1 MMTSSVM
8 YHKPVIME
16 SHISRPHPRKMS
28 EKLDDKT
35 LAESFFDL
43 FKPPNE
49 ESTMPTPIGKEIDRF
64 H

>member
-1 MMTSSVM
+1 MTHSVM
-8 YHKPVIME
+8 HHKPVIKEM
-16 SHISRPHPRKMS
+16 HIRSRPYPRKMS

-49 ESTMPTPIGKEIDRF
+49 EEEA
-64 H
+64 